1 MLLLLI
7 NNKYTAMK
15 KIVIVNLVILLACCA
30 YSQDMK
36 NFKLYKTEENAEQEI
51 SRAAKEAKKENKN
64 VLIQIG
70 GNWCIWCARFYDFVA
85 KDSQLDSLM
94 NANFVVYHMNYS
106 KENYNVKLLAKYKY
120 PQRFGF
126 PVFLILDND
135 GKLIHTQNSWYLEDG
150 QKSYDKEKVK
160 AFFNDWGVKAFD
172 PKQYKEQ

>member
-1 MLLLLI
+1 
-7 NNKYTAMK
+7 
-15 KIVIVNLVILLACCA
+15 
-30 YSQDMK
+30 
-36 NFKLYKTEENAEQEI
+36 
-51 SRAAKEAKKENKN
+51 
-64 VLIQIG
+64 
-70 GNWCIWCARFYDFVA
+70 
-85 KDSQLDSLM
+85 M

-172 PKQYKEQ
+172 AKQYKEQ